1 METAYTIHNNEQEQQ
16 LEVIQ
21 DGEKA
26 TLTYRFYKKDIAF
39 MHTAVP
45 PALEGKGIAGALAR
59 AAFAL
64 AKGLHKPVM
73 VYCPY
78 VGNFLKKHP
87 EYLPQLDPAYRS

>member
-1 METAYTIHNNEQEQQ
+1 MEATYDIRNNEQEQQ
-16 LEVIQ
+16 LEVLLM
-21 DGEKA
+21 GEKA

-39 MHTAVP
+39 MHTYVP
-45 PALEGKGIAGALAR
+45 PALEGKGIAGALAK

-64 AKGLHKPVM
+64 AKELHKPVM

-78 VGNFLKKHP
+78 VGSFLKRHP